1 MLVKYKK
8 ILKIFLITLFWLG
21 VWELISLI
29 IGNRLIFPS
38 IYDVIKRIFQLMFLE
53 NKENH
58 FILSIISS
66 LGRIGL
72 GIAIGIFSGAVIAF
86 ISSFSKTVYDIISP
100 FITVIKATPVASFI
114 ILLLVYTYAS
124 FIPIIISALMVFPIV
139 FSNVYQGIKNVDA
152 SLLEMCKMYSIPRKV
167 TVKTLYI
174 PSILPYFTSALI
186 SSIGLG
192 WKAGIA
198 AEVLCTPLNS
208 IGKAIFE
215 SKIYFEYV
223 DLFAWTAM
231 VIILSI
237 IFEVVVTKSL
247 KKLLS
252 KITHKYG
259 GDYGN

>member
-72 GIAIGIFSGAVIAF
+72 GIAIGILSGAVIAF
-86 ISSFSKTVYDIISP
+86 ISSFSETVYDIISP

>member
-1 MLVKYKK
+1 
-8 ILKIFLITLFWLG
+8 
-21 VWELISLI
+21 
-29 IGNRLIFPS
+29 
-38 IYDVIKRIFQLMFLE
+38 
-53 NKENH
+53 
-58 FILSIISS
+58 
-66 LGRIGL
+66 
-72 GIAIGIFSGAVIAF
+72 
-86 ISSFSKTVYDIISP
+86 
-100 FITVIKATPVASFI
+100 
-114 ILLLVYTYAS
+114 
-124 FIPIIISALMVFPIV
+124 MVFPIV

>member
-1 MLVKYKK
+1 MEIKNLYKK
-8 ILKIFLITLFWLG
+8 FNDKI
-21 VWELISLI
+21 
-29 IGNRLIFPS
+29 
-38 IYDVIKRIFQLMFLE
+38 
-53 NKENH
+53 
-58 FILSIISS
+58 
-66 LGRIGL
+66 
-72 GIAIGIFSGAVIAF
+72 IFSD
-86 ISSFSKTVYDIISP
+86 FS
-100 FITVIKATPVASFI
+100 A
-114 ILLLVYTYAS
+114 
-124 FIPIIISALMVFPIV
+124 
-139 FSNVYQGIKNVDA
+139 
-152 SLLEMCKMYSIPRKV
+152 SIPDNKITFIMGESGSGKT
-167 TVKTLYI
+167 TVKALYI

-231 VIILSI
+231 VIVLSI
-237 IFEVVVTKSL
+237 IFEVVVTKLL

-259 GDYGN
+259 GKYGN